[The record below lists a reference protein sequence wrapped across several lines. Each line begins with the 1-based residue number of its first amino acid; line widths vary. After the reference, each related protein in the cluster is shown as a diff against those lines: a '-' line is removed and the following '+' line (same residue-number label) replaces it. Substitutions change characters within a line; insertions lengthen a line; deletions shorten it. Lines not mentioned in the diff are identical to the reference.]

1 MKSNN
6 FFSFESITIFIVLI
20 LVISVIPILFISG
33 NEVAAIILIVIFG
46 FVSLFIFVLYT
57 QIREKDDEDEDEDE
71 SEGDHKNIDG
81 VWYSNHYMKKI
92 YEAYEIK
99 DEEEVEDNE
108 NDESEIGNK
117 ENAFFKEPDSEAN
130 ATFSEKLKI
139 AKPVSRKLESFE
151 IEDIEVKIKFYK
163 TLRTISFIVLVIV
176 AGVYAYLQKN
186 YPSLLNNKVII
197 LFYII
202 TSIAF
207 IIRFILIFLEEKAK
221 KLDS

>member
-57 QIREKDDEDEDEDE
+57 QIREKDDEDEDE

-130 ATFSEKLKI
+130 APFSEKLKI

-163 TLRTISFIVLVIV
+163 TLITISFIVLVIV

-202 TSIAF
+202 TSIPF

>member
-57 QIREKDDEDEDEDE
+57 QIREKDDEDEDE

-130 ATFSEKLKI
+130 APFSEKLKI

>member
-57 QIREKDDEDEDEDE
+57 QIREKDDEDEDE

-99 DEEEVEDNE
+99 DEEEVEDNQ

-130 ATFSEKLKI
+130 APFSEKLKI

-163 TLRTISFIVLVIV
+163 TLITISFIVLVIV

-202 TSIAF
+202 TSIPF

>member
-57 QIREKDDEDEDEDE
+57 QIREKDDEDEDE

-130 ATFSEKLKI
+130 APFSEKLKI

-202 TSIAF
+202 TSIPF

>member
-57 QIREKDDEDEDEDE
+57 QIREKDDEDEDE

-130 ATFSEKLKI
+130 APFSEKLKI

-176 AGVYAYLQKN
+176 AGVYAYLQKK